1 MPFGFF
7 FVLLFHNFWIYDCL
21 YEHVWRHQG
30 WSRGPYTWR
39 NVESAKWKIKN
50 GKCCWLFVRCL
61 PKYNIFS
68 EQVIYFLYQV
78 CYEVYQAAV
87 HPKSNEKKS
96 PWLFD
101 EGTRATLTCP
111 SARKKKKKVI
121 PAVALNWLIDI
132 LHWNQIVSRCEL
144 TYDQQNPQRIASQL
158 SKGAPTLKCHF
169 KTRVAVFASVH
180 TFPAYLNPLNRDLWK
195 HCWPLFS
202 LKTPMLRF
210 SLDGWKQRPFLVWVL
225 LSHCHGFLWRWIML
239 LARTILECCR
249 ICFVT
254 NPNLFSSIL
263 YSCYLYSTSLV
274 QAKKLLVLPSL

>member
-1 MPFGFF
+1 MLLAVCTLFAEIQYFF
-7 FVLLFHNFWIYDCL
+7 
-21 YEHVWRHQG
+21 RTG
-30 WSRGPYTWR
+30 
-39 NVESAKWKIKN
+39 
-50 GKCCWLFVRCL
+50 
-61 PKYNIFS
+61 NIFPIS
-68 EQVIYFLYQV
+68 SLLWGISSSCTSKIQWKKIPLAFWWG
-78 CYEVYQAAV
+78 
-87 HPKSNEKKS
+87 NEGNANL
-96 PWLFD
+96 PI
-101 EGTRATLTCP
+101 CP
-111 SARKKKKKVI
+111 QKKKKKVI

-239 LARTILECCR
+239 LARTVLECCR